1 MSQSFLTLPDATR
14 FALKNATLPAVTVDG
29 FKAPASEGLI
39 KADLIL
45 ADGKVDAILP
55 PGTAP
60 ADLPYADMLD
70 GMILPTFVDM
80 HTHLDKGHIWPRKP
94 NPTGDFMGALT
105 AVKEDREAHWSAD
118 DVRARMEFSLKC
130 AYAHGTSLIRTHLD
144 SLAPQHRISY
154 EVFSEVRAAWKG
166 KIDLQA
172 AALFPFDEMTNPDF
186 FKDLIEVVVAHQGIL
201 GGVTQMLP
209 DLDARLD
216 LLFRAAS
223 DHGLDI
229 DLHVDE
235 TQDASVL
242 ALKAV
247 AEAKLRNKFDGS
259 VVVGHCCSLTQQSD
273 DVAKATIDKVAEAGL
288 AVVSLPMCNMYLQDR
303 YQHRTPRQR
312 GVTLFHELTA
322 AGVQTAVSSDNTR
335 DPFYAYGDLDC
346 VEVLREAVRIIHL
359 DHPLDTTARIV
370 TRTPADILK
379 RPDHGRIAV
388 GAKAD
393 LVLFC
398 ARSWSEFLSRPQ
410 SNRIVVR
417 GAKAIDATLP
427 DYRELDPRVCQV
439 QIEPD
444 RL

>member
-1 MSQSFLTLPDATR
+1 MTKPFVTVPNDPR
-14 FALKNATLPAVTVDG
+14 FVLKNATLPDITVDG
-29 FKAPASEGLI
+29 FSGPSVEGLV
-39 KADLIL
+39 KADLIIT
-45 ADGKVDAILP
+45 DGKIEAIVP
-55 PGTAP
+55 PGTP
-60 ADLPYADMLD
+60 VDLPFADMAS
-70 GMILPTFVDM
+70 GMIFPTFIDM

-94 NPTGDFMGALT
+94 NVSGDFMGALS
-105 AVKEDREAHWSAD
+105 AVKEDREANWSAA

-154 EVFSEVRAAWKG
+154 EVFAEVRDAWKG
-166 KIDLQA
+166 KLDLQA
-172 AALFPFDEMTNPDF
+172 AALFPFEEITNAAF
-186 FKDLIEVVVAHQGIL
+186 FTDLIDVVKSHNGIL
-201 GGVTQMLP
+201 GGVTQMVP

-216 LLFRAAS
+216 LLFQAAS

-247 AEAKLRNKFDGS
+247 AEAKLRNGFEGS

-273 DVAKATIDKVAEAGL
+273 DVAKATIDLVAKAGL

-303 YQHRTPRQR
+303 YSGRTPRQR
-312 GVTLFHELTA
+312 GVTLFHELTT

-370 TRTPADILK
+370 TRTPADILG
-379 RPDHGRIAV
+379 RPDHGRISV
-388 GAKAD
+388 GGKAD
-393 LVLFC
+393 LVLFS
-398 ARSWSEFLSRPQ
+398 ARHWSEFLSRPQ
-410 SNRIVVR
+410 SNRIVMR
-417 GAKAIDATLP
+417 AGKAIDASPP
-427 DYRELDPRVCQV
+427 DYRDLDELM
-439 QIEPD
+439 EG
-444 RL
+444 